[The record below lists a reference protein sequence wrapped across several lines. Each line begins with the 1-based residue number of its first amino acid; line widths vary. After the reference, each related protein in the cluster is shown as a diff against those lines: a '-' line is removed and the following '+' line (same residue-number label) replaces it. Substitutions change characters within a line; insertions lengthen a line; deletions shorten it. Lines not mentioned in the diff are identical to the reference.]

1 MNASVFQIRKKYK
14 EHPKY
19 RQKKIVDNMAFFTL
33 GKYKEVLR
41 ISLPLVLS
49 MGATTVMEFTD
60 RIFLGRYSMD
70 ALAASMPAGI
80 TSFLFTS
87 FFIGTIGY
95 VNVFIAQYIG
105 ANDNKGVGASL
116 WQGIYFSIFGAILMA
131 LIALPAVKLFAFIG
145 HDLEIQKLEVIYFR
159 ILCYGT
165 GASILGTT
173 LSCFYS
179 GRGLTRNV
187 MLVHAIGTLF
197 NIPLDYAIING
208 VWGFPELGIQGAA
221 LATVMSWILIAFIFI
236 ILVFKKKY
244 NERFGVWKF
253 RRFNPEL
260 FMRLMKFGIPGGV
273 QFFLDILA
281 FTFFILIVGRLG
293 KQELAVTNL
302 VMSINSLSYMPMFG
316 FSMGVSTLVGQA
328 MGGGKPDSAVIAAN
342 STAHIALAYVF
353 GLVLLFVFFP
363 IPLIKIFLPTDLAPA
378 DLNGIID
385 MGTILL
391 RFVAAYLFFDAINV
405 IYMGVLKGAGDS
417 RFIMLS
423 MGLASVFFL
432 FIPVWV
438 GVTNFGLG
446 LYFSWTCITIYIFM
460 LCLIIFTRFYKGK
473 WKTIRIIEQNSE
485 T

>member
-1 MNASVFQIRKKYK
+1 MTFFTPNRYK
-14 EHPKY
+14 E
-19 RQKKIVDNMAFFTL
+19 I
-33 GKYKEVLR
+33 LR

-60 RIFLGRYSMD
+60 RVFLGRYSLD

-87 FFIGTIGY
+87 FFIGTAGY
-95 VNVFIAQYIG
+95 VNVFIAQYTG
-105 ANDNKGVGASL
+105 ANDNKSVGASL
-116 WQGIYFSIFGAILMA
+116 WQGIYFSIFGAVCMA
-131 LIALPAVKLFAFIG
+131 FLALTAVRLFAFIG
-145 HDLEIQKLEVIYFR
+145 HAPEIQKLEVIYFR

-165 GASILGTT
+165 GAGILGTT

-179 GRGLTRNV
+179 GRGLTKNV
-187 MLVHAIGTLF
+187 MLVHMIGTLF

-221 LATVMSWILIAFIFI
+221 LATVMSWILIASIFI
-236 ILVFKKKY
+236 VLIFNKKY
-244 NERFGVWKF
+244 NESFSVWNA
-253 RRFNPEL
+253 RQFNPKL

-302 VMSINSLSYMPMFG
+302 VMSINALSYMPMFG

-328 MGGGKPDSAVIAAN
+328 MGGGKPNSAVIAAN
-342 STAHIALAYVF
+342 STAHIALIYVF
-353 GLVLLFVFFP
+353 GLILLFVFFP
-363 IPLIKIFLPTDLAPA
+363 TPLIKLFLPADMAPA
-378 DLNGIID
+378 DLKVILD
-385 MGTILL
+385 MGIILL
-391 RFVAAYLFFDAINV
+391 RFVAAYLFFDSINM
-405 IYMGVLKGAGDS
+405 IYMGALKGAGDS
-417 RFIMLS
+417 MFIMWS
-423 MGLASVFFL
+423 MSLATIFFL

-438 GVTNFGLG
+438 GVTNFGMG
-446 LYFSWTCITIYIFM
+446 LYFSWTCITIYLFM

-473 WKTIRIIEQNSE
+473 WKTIRILEQS
-485 T
+485 

>member
-1 MNASVFQIRKKYK
+1 MTFFTPNRYK
-14 EHPKY
+14 E
-19 RQKKIVDNMAFFTL
+19 I
-33 GKYKEVLR
+33 LR

-60 RIFLGRYSMD
+60 RVFLGRYSLD

-87 FFIGTIGY
+87 FFIGTAGY

-105 ANDNKGVGASL
+105 ANDNKSVGASL
-116 WQGIYFSIFGAILMA
+116 WQGIYFSIFGAVCMA
-131 LIALPAVKLFAFIG
+131 FLALTAVRLFAFIG
-145 HDLEIQKLEVIYFR
+145 HAPEIQKLEVIYFR

-165 GASILGTT
+165 GAGILGTT

-179 GRGLTRNV
+179 GRGLTKNV
-187 MLVHAIGTLF
+187 MLVHIIGTLF

-221 LATVMSWILIAFIFI
+221 LATVMSWILIASIFI
-236 ILVFKKKY
+236 VLIFNKKN
-244 NERFGVWKF
+244 NESFSIWNARQ
-253 RRFNPEL
+253 FNPKL

-302 VMSINSLSYMPMFG
+302 VMSINALSYMPMFG

-328 MGGGKPDSAVIAAN
+328 MGGGKPNSAVIAAN
-342 STAHIALAYVF
+342 STAHIALSYVF
-353 GLVLLFVFFP
+353 GLILLFVFFP
-363 IPLIKIFLPTDLAPA
+363 TPLIKLFLPADMAPA
-378 DLNGIID
+378 DLKVIID
-385 MGTILL
+385 MGIILL
-391 RFVAAYLFFDAINV
+391 RFVAAYLFFDSINM
-405 IYMGVLKGAGDS
+405 IYMGALKGAGDS
-417 RFIMLS
+417 MFIMWS
-423 MGLASVFFL
+423 MSLATIFFL

-438 GVTNFGLG
+438 GVTNFGMG
-446 LYFSWTCITIYIFM
+446 LYFSWTCITIYLFM

-473 WKTIRIIEQNSE
+473 WKTIRILEQS
-485 T
+485 

>member
-1 MNASVFQIRKKYK
+1 MTFFIPNRY
-14 EHPKY
+14 
-19 RQKKIVDNMAFFTL
+19 KKI
-33 GKYKEVLR
+33 LR
-41 ISLPLVLS
+41 ISLPLVMS

-60 RIFLGRYSMD
+60 RIFLGRYSLD

-87 FFIGTIGY
+87 FFIGTAGY

-105 ANDNKGVGASL
+105 ANDNKSVGASL
-116 WQGIYFSIFGAILMA
+116 WQGIYFSIFGAVCMA
-131 LIALPAVKLFAFIG
+131 FLALTAVKLFALIG
-145 HDLEIQKLEVIYFR
+145 HAPEIQKLEVIYFR

-165 GASILGTT
+165 GAGILGTT

-187 MLVHAIGTLF
+187 MLVHIIGTLF

-221 LATVMSWILIAFIFI
+221 LATVMSWILIASIFI
-236 ILVFKKKY
+236 VLIFNKKH
-244 NERFGVWKF
+244 NECYSVWDA
-253 RRFNPEL
+253 RQFNPKL

-302 VMSINSLSYMPMFG
+302 VMSINALSYMPMFG

-328 MGGGKPDSAVIAAN
+328 MGAGKPDSAVIAAN
-342 STAHIALAYVF
+342 STAHIALIYVF
-353 GLVLLFVFFP
+353 GLILLFVFFP
-363 IPLIKIFLPTDLAPA
+363 IPLIKLFLPTDMAPA
-378 DLNGIID
+378 DLKVIID
-385 MGTILL
+385 MGIILL
-391 RFVAAYLFFDAINV
+391 RFVAAYLFFDSINM

-417 RFIMLS
+417 MFIMWS
-423 MGLASVFFL
+423 MSLASIFFL
-432 FIPVWV
+432 FIPVWI
-438 GVTNFGLG
+438 GVTNFGMG
-446 LYFSWTCITIYIFM
+446 LYFSWTCITIYLFM

-473 WKTIRIIEQNSE
+473 WKTIRILEQSIRV
-485 T
+485 

>member
-1 MNASVFQIRKKYK
+1 MTFFTAD
-14 EHPKY
+14 KY
-19 RQKKIVDNMAFFTL
+19 REI
-33 GKYKEVLR
+33 LR

-60 RIFLGRYSMD
+60 RIFLGRYSLD

-87 FFIGTIGY
+87 FFLGTAGY
-95 VNVFIAQYIG
+95 VNVFIAQYTG
-105 ANDNKGVGASL
+105 ANGNKGVGASL
-116 WQGIYFSIFGAILMA
+116 WQGIYFSIFGGILMA
-131 LIALPAVKLFAFIG
+131 LLALTAIRIFAFIG
-145 HDLEIQKLEVIYFR
+145 HVPEIQRLEVIYFR

-165 GASILGTT
+165 GASLLGTT

-187 MLVHAIGTLF
+187 MLVHITGTLF

-221 LATVMSWILIAFIFI
+221 LATVMSWILIAFIFN
-236 ILVFKKKY
+236 ILIFTKKH
-244 NERFGVWKF
+244 NDRFGVWNA
-253 RRFNPEL
+253 RQFNPKL
-260 FMRLMKFGIPGGV
+260 FMKLMKFGIPGGI

-293 KQELAVTNL
+293 KQELAVTNI

-328 MGGGKPDSAVIAAN
+328 MGGGKPNSAVMAAN
-342 STAHIALAYVF
+342 ATAHIALSYVF
-353 GLVLLFVFFP
+353 GLVLVFVFFP
-363 IPLIKIFLPTDLAPA
+363 IPLLKIFLPTDIAPA
-378 DLNGIID
+378 DMATILEMGI
-385 MGTILL
+385 ILL
-391 RFVAAYLFFDAINV
+391 RFVAAYLFFDAINI
-405 IYMGVLKGAGDS
+405 IYMGALKGAGDS
-417 RFIMLS
+417 IFIMWS

-438 GVTNFGLG
+438 GITNFGMG
-446 LYFSWTCITIYIFM
+446 LYFSWTCITIYLFV
-460 LCLIIFTRFYKGK
+460 LCLMILIRFHKGK
-473 WKTIRIIEQNSE
+473 WKTIRIIEPNHGG
-485 T
+485 

>member
-1 MNASVFQIRKKYK
+1 MTFFTPNRYK
-14 EHPKY
+14 E
-19 RQKKIVDNMAFFTL
+19 I
-33 GKYKEVLR
+33 LR

-60 RIFLGRYSMD
+60 RIFLGRYSLD

-87 FFIGTIGY
+87 FFIGTAGY

-105 ANDNKGVGASL
+105 ANDNKSVGASL
-116 WQGIYFSIFGAILMA
+116 WQGIYFSIFGAVCMA
-131 LIALPAVKLFAFIG
+131 FLALTAVRLFAFIG
-145 HDLEIQKLEVIYFR
+145 HAPEIQKLEVIYFR

-165 GASILGTT
+165 GAGILGTT

-179 GRGLTRNV
+179 GRGLTKNV
-187 MLVHAIGTLF
+187 MLVHIIGTLF

-221 LATVMSWILIAFIFI
+221 LATVMSWVLIASIFI
-236 ILVFKKKY
+236 VLIFNKKY
-244 NERFGVWKF
+244 NESFSIWNARQ
-253 RRFNPEL
+253 FNPKL

-302 VMSINSLSYMPMFG
+302 VMSINALSYMPMFG

-328 MGGGKPDSAVIAAN
+328 MGGGKPNSAVIAAN
-342 STAHIALAYVF
+342 STAHIALIYVF
-353 GLVLLFVFFP
+353 GLILLFVFFP
-363 IPLIKIFLPTDLAPA
+363 TPLIKLFLPADMAPA
-378 DLNGIID
+378 DLKVIID
-385 MGTILL
+385 MGIILL
-391 RFVAAYLFFDAINV
+391 RFVAAYLFFDSINM
-405 IYMGVLKGAGDS
+405 IYMGALKGAGDS
-417 RFIMLS
+417 MFIMWS
-423 MGLASVFFL
+423 MSLATIFFL

-438 GVTNFGLG
+438 GVTNFGMG
-446 LYFSWTCITIYIFM
+446 LYFSWTCITIYLFM

-473 WKTIRIIEQNSE
+473 WKTIRILEQS
-485 T
+485 

>member
-1 MNASVFQIRKKYK
+1 MV
-14 EHPKY
+14 
-19 RQKKIVDNMAFFTL
+19 FFTI
-33 GKYKEVLR
+33 GKYKEILR

-49 MGATTVMEFTD
+49 MGATTFMEFTD

-87 FFIGTIGY
+87 FFMGTAGY

-116 WQGIYFSIFGAILMA
+116 WQGIYFSIFGGIIMVLLAFTS
-131 LIALPAVKLFAFIG
+131 VKLFGFIG
-145 HDLEIQKLEVIYFR
+145 HAPEIQKLEVIYFN

-165 GASILGTT
+165 GASLLGTT

-187 MLVHAIGTLF
+187 MLVHIIGTLF

-221 LATVMSWILIAFIFI
+221 IATVLSWILIASIFI
-236 ILVFKKKY
+236 ILIFKRKY
-244 NERFGVWKF
+244 NERFKIWDA
-253 RRFNPEL
+253 RQFNPEL

-273 QFFLDILA
+273 QFFLEILA
-281 FTFFILIVGRLG
+281 FAFFILIVGRFG

-302 VMSINSLSYMPMFG
+302 VMSINALSYMPMYG

-328 MGGGKPDSAVIAAN
+328 MGGGKPDSAVVAAKA
-342 STAHIALAYVF
+342 TAHIALSYVS
-353 GLVLLFVFFP
+353 GLVLLFIFFP
-363 IPLIKIFLPTDLAPA
+363 TPLIKMFLPTDLAPA
-378 DLNGIID
+378 DLNSIID
-385 MGTILL
+385 MGIILL
-391 RFVAAYLFFDAINV
+391 RFVAAYLFFDSINV

-417 RFIMLS
+417 RFIMWS
-423 MGLASVFFL
+423 MGLAAVFFL

-438 GVTNFGLG
+438 GVTIFGMG
-446 LYFSWTCITIYIFM
+446 LYFSWAFITIYIFM
-460 LCLIIFTRFYKGK
+460 LCLMIFTRFYKGK
-473 WKTIRIIEQNSE
+473 WKTIRILEQI
-485 T
+485 

>member
-1 MNASVFQIRKKYK
+1 MIVNNMTFFTLAKYK
-14 EHPKY
+14 E
-19 RQKKIVDNMAFFTL
+19 I
-33 GKYKEVLR
+33 LR

-60 RIFLGRYSMD
+60 RIFLGRYSLD

-87 FFIGTIGY
+87 FFIGTAGY
-95 VNVFIAQYIG
+95 VNVFIAQYTG
-105 ANDNKGVGASL
+105 ANDRKGVGASL
-116 WQGIYFSIFGAILMA
+116 WQGIYFSIFGAIAMA
-131 LIALPAVKLFAFIG
+131 LIALTAVRLFAFIG
-145 HDLEIQKLEVIYFR
+145 HVPEVQKLEVTYFR

-187 MLVHAIGTLF
+187 MLVHIIGTLF
-197 NIPLDYAIING
+197 NIPLDYAVING

-221 LATVMSWILIAFIFI
+221 LATVMSWVLIASIFMVLI
-236 ILVFKKKY
+236 FNKKY
-244 NERFGVWKF
+244 NKRYGVWDI
-253 RRFNPEL
+253 RQFNPVL
-260 FMRLMKFGIPGGV
+260 FKRLMKFGIPGGV

-302 VMSINSLSYMPMFG
+302 VMSINALSYMPMFG

-328 MGGGKPDSAVIAAN
+328 MGGGKPNLAVIAAN
-342 STAHIALAYVF
+342 ATAHIALSYVF

-363 IPLIKIFLPTDLAPA
+363 IPLIKLFLPADMAPA
-378 DLNGIID
+378 ELKSIID
-385 MGTILL
+385 MGIILL
-391 RFVAAYLFFDAINV
+391 RFVAAYLFFDSINI

-417 RFIMLS
+417 RFIMWS
-423 MGLASVFFL
+423 MGIASVLFL

-438 GVTNFGLG
+438 GVTHFGMG
-446 LYFSWTCITIYIFM
+446 LYFSWTCITIYLFM
-460 LCLIIFTRFYKGK
+460 LCLIIFTRFHKGK
-473 WKTIRIIEQNSE
+473 WKTIRIIEQKSE
-485 T
+485 I

>member
-1 MNASVFQIRKKYK
+1 VN
-14 EHPKY
+14 
-19 RQKKIVDNMAFFTL
+19 NMAFFTF

-87 FFIGTIGY
+87 FFLGTAGY

-116 WQGIYFSIFGAILMA
+116 WQGIYFSIFGAVLMA

-145 HDLEIQKLEVIYFR
+145 HDPEIQQLEVIYFR

-187 MLVHAIGTLF
+187 MLVHIIGTVF

-236 ILVFKKKY
+236 VLIFKKKY
-244 NERFGVWKF
+244 NERFGVWTV

-281 FTFFILIVGRLG
+281 FTFFILLVGRLG

-328 MGGGKPDSAVIAAN
+328 MGGGKPYSAVIAAN
-342 STAHIALAYVF
+342 ATAHIALSYVF
-353 GLVLLFVFFP
+353 GLVLLFIFFP
-363 IPLIKIFLPTDLAPA
+363 TPLIKIFLPADLAPA
-378 DLNGIID
+378 DLKNIID
-385 MGTILL
+385 MGIILL
-391 RFVAAYLFFDAINV
+391 RFVAAYLFFDSINI

-417 RFIMLS
+417 RFIMWS
-423 MGLASVFFL
+423 MGLAAVFFL

-438 GVTNFGLG
+438 GVTQFGMG
-446 LYFSWTCITIYIFM
+446 LYFSWTCITIYLFL
-460 LCLIIFTRFYKGK
+460 LCIMIFTRFYKGK
-473 WKTIRIIEQNSE
+473 WKTIRIIENQE
-485 T
+485 RAE